1 MDALQRTKVG
11 LIRRPPAD
19 WRQVLTYD
27 PTRPKQWI
35 STLGALVAA
44 SFLLV
49 VLFSVAV
56 VVIQPFLLLFHTTPY
71 PNLATVSFNT
81 FLIAGSLCLL
91 SFSYLTIRLF
101 RYWLLRWFPGDIVI
115 IVWRGFFYYLNL
127 CIKILAG
134 LFFAAI
140 VGYVL
145 LKVSQDALA
154 WLKFGDKLVYIY
166 RQFFEIFFKFLD
178 WIGLTAI
185 IPS

>member
-19 WRQVLTYD
+19 WRQVLTHD

-49 VLFSVAV
+49 VLFSMAV

-71 PNLATVSFNT
+71 PNLATVSLTT
-81 FLIAGSLCLL
+81 FLVASMFFLL
-91 SFSYLTIRLF
+91 SIPRSKQFYKARRIIKKGLFILLMLLGLYLTA
-101 RYWLLRWFPGDIVI
+101 WFLALVI
-115 IVWRGFFYYLNL
+115 
-127 CIKILAG
+127 
-134 LFFAAI
+134 
-140 VGYVL
+140 
-145 LKVSQDALA
+145 QEALG